1 MMLNVESANGMD
13 MPNVKEVCGS
23 LSAYIINKV
32 KKPVDM
38 LQGYYPLRV
47 GETGQHETNP
57 TAVRGTRGFHFDD
70 FHRLL
75 PPHACSV
82 CRLVCMERVEKRKR
96 DEKLRV
102 RGKER
107 RIRSLRKGRGASH
120 NSVTASSP

>member
-47 GETGQHETNP
+47 GETG
-57 TAVRGTRGFHFDD
+57 
-70 FHRLL
+70 
-75 PPHACSV
+75 
-82 CRLVCMERVEKRKR
+82 
-96 DEKLRV
+96 
-102 RGKER
+102 
-107 RIRSLRKGRGASH
+107 SLQLTLFAFILSICA
-120 NSVTASSP
+120 NFLSFLYYSQN